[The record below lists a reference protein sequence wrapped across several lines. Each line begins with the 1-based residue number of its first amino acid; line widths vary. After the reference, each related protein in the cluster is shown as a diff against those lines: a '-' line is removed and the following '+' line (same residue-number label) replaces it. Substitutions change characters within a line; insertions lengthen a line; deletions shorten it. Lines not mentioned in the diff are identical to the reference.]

1 MNTADFSTNRHSAN
15 VDMAIHMASKH
26 TDLYFSDGNIILL
39 AGMSYFL
46 VHQGLLSR
54 HSEVLD
60 QLMRSMDNTPALE
73 DRPVLTLPDSSTDI
87 AHFLKAMYD
96 GISFVTYDS
105 EGFPALSGLLRI
117 LTKYKVHHLRNDILR
132 ALSTYWPTTLA
143 QWDTREASV
152 TGQDGTYTPR
162 DSLPHP
168 IEIINLAREIDYPP
182 LLPSAMYDLSRST
195 PSEAAIGFV
204 SPFTGKNVRLEH
216 ADLLS
221 MLKGREQASRFFST
235 FIVNNLEGRQ
245 PSQWC
250 LRRKD
255 SHTVNKRTCQIAFE
269 AITFELL
276 RDINGIISNRTSDP
290 LYAMSEAEQMQM
302 REDLLNSEVSP
313 MKTCEHCRVE
323 FGAVVDTA
331 KEDFWKKLP
340 KWFDIDVSPWG

>member
-1 MNTADFSTNRHSAN
+1 MNAADFSTNRHSSN
-15 VDMAIHMASKH
+15 VHMTIHMASKH
-26 TDLYFSDGNIILL
+26 TDLYFNDGNIILL

-46 VHQGLLSR
+46 VHQGLLAR

-60 QLMRSMDNTPALE
+60 ELMRSMDDTPTLE
-73 DRPVLTLPDSSTDI
+73 DHALT
-87 AHFLKAMYD
+87 YNR
-96 GISFVTYDS
+96 SFVTYDS
-105 EGFPALSGLLRI
+105 EGFPTLSGLLRM

-132 ALSTYWPTTLA
+132 GLSNYWPTTLT

-168 IEIINLAREIDYPP
+168 IEIINLAREIDYLP
-182 LLPSAMYDLSRST
+182 LLPSAMYDLTRST

-204 SPFTGKNVRLEH
+204 SPFTGMNIRLEY
-216 ADLLS
+216 ADLLTV
-221 MLKGREQASRFFST
+221 LKGREQASRFFST

-245 PSQWC
+245 PSRWC
-250 LRRKD
+250 LM
-255 SHTVNKRTCQIAFE
+255 TCQIAFE

-290 LYAMSEAEQMQM
+290 LYAMTEAEQMQI
-302 REDLLNSEVSP
+302 RDDLLNSEVSP

-323 FGAVVDTA
+323 FGAVVDAA